1 MFNALGVGN
10 ILYSCNAYRRY
21 CVRVIGNE
29 LSGSGVGASVAAEQ
43 YGKDLVE
50 LQTIINEL
58 YGDSSKPLV
67 VAPGG
72 FYDQK
77 WFAQLLDVSGPNV
90 LNAMTHHIYNLG
102 AGESC
107 PDIILALLLEKILF
121 YVLHR
126 GDIIVL
132 SSILIR

>member
-1 MFNALGVGN
+1 MFNALGVGDV
-10 ILYSCNAYRRY
+10 LYSCNAYIRC

-29 LSGSGVGASVAAEQ
+29 LSGSGIGASVSAEQ

-102 AGESC
+102 AGESFQ
-107 PDIILALLLEKILF
+107 ILF
-121 YVLHR
+121 WLYSLR
-126 GDIIVL
+126 NFCFMSYIEGTQL
-132 SSILIR
+132 C

>member
-1 MFNALGVGN
+1 M
-10 ILYSCNAYRRY
+10 
-21 CVRVIGNE
+21 
-29 LSGSGVGASVAAEQ
+29 AAEQ

-107 PDIILALLLEKILF
+107 PDIILALFLQKFLF

-132 SSILIR
+132 TSILIR